1 MNQTTSNQSSLTF
14 SIKLCNCIMFIT
26 KYDDLCY
33 SCKKLYKIREQ
44 CNKNMQFAY
53 AVTDEFK
60 FVEPKCKC
68 NPLFKKY
75 ENLCDDC
82 KITYNE
88 YK

>member
-1 MNQTTSNQSSLTF
+1 MNQTSSNQSSLTF
-14 SIKLCNCIMFIT
+14 SIKLCKCILFIT
-26 KYDDLCY
+26 KYDDLCDN
-33 SCKKLYKIREQ
+33 CKNIFDIREQ

-53 AVTDEFK
+53 VVTDEFK
-60 FVEPKCKC
+60 FVESKCKC

>member
-1 MNQTTSNQSSLTF
+1 MNQSASMQSSSTF

-26 KYDDLCY
+26 KHDDLCY
-33 SCKKLYKIREQ
+33 NCKKLYDIRQE

-53 AVTDEFK
+53 VVMDKFK
-60 FVEPKCKC
+60 YVEPKCEC

-82 KITYNE
+82 KIIYNE